1 MHVESRVTSPDDPAI
16 HDAEAVARIRA
27 GDGEAFADLY
37 RRYRPDVYR
46 FAAHMTGQ
54 ASAADDIVQDVFLSV
69 IRDIRRFEAGRGTLL
84 AWLLGITR
92 NHVRRWQHRRRWL
105 AITGGDDGVLG
116 AVEADPMTDLSRRE
130 DEAALKRALTEI
142 PARYREVIVLCDL
155 QELSYETAAGVLRV
169 PVGTVRSRLH
179 RGRARLALALGVAPA
194 SSRRTSMARVW

>member
-1 MHVESRVTSPDDPAI
+1 MNVEAGV
-16 HDAEAVARIRA
+16 EAALVARVQA
-27 GDGEAFADLY
+27 GDREAFADLY
-37 RRYRPDVYR
+37 RRHRPDVYR

-69 IRDIRRFEAGRGTLL
+69 IREIRRFEAGRGTLL

-105 AITGGDDGVLG
+105 AITGGDDDAPG
-116 AVEADPMTDLSRRE
+116 AIDADPMTTLSRQE

-155 QELSYETAAGVLRV
+155 QELPYETAAGVLRV

-179 RGRARLALALGVAPA
+179 RGRARLARALGAAAPA